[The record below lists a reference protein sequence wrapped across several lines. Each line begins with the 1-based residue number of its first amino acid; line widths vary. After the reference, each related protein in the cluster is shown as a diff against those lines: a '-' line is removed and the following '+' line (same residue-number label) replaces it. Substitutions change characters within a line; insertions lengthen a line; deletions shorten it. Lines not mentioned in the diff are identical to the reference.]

1 MNKLITGLLL
11 GAASLGAAHAGDFTI
26 SGFGT
31 LAAGKAYGGTQGQW
45 NEFDCPCYIANYEHG
60 AVYDKSRVS
69 LAEESLAGVQ
79 LKYKFSEQL
88 SATAQ
93 VVSRASEKMKGEIDW
108 AYVTWDITP
117 ETTLQAGRRRLPIY
131 AYSDSVYIGYTLPW
145 IRVPQDIYGW
155 EIGAYN
161 GVNLSHRKT
170 LGDWAVIGNIFT
182 GQEVTKNNKEMER
195 IYYGARVDDAW
206 KRILGGY
213 LDVSNDYVGVRMIY
227 MQNTIDLTSYPAA
240 AEDAVV
246 TRGLRQRIMGVSASV
261 DYNNF
266 LLRAEANTFR
276 RPAQDYKARSWTA
289 TAGYKIGDFTPLA
302 GYSHYTEK
310 QTDLYT
316 DLQIDNTR
324 FVALRWDFR
333 KNMDLKIQFD
343 KVIDRSHIAFSG
355 NSKLV
360 SVALDAVF

>member
-1 MNKLITGLLL
+1 MKKLITGLLL
-11 GAASLGAAHAGDFTI
+11 GAASMGAAHAGDLTI

-31 LAAGKAYGGTQGQW
+31 LAAGKAYGGTSGQW
-45 NEFDCPCYIANYEHG
+45 NEFDCPCFIANYEHG
-60 AVYDKSRVS
+60 AVYDKRRVS

-108 AYVTWDITP
+108 AYLTWDITP
-117 ETTLQAGRRRLPIY
+117 DTTLQAGRRRLPIY
-131 AYSDSVYIGYTLPW
+131 AFSDSVYIGYTLPW

-170 LGDWAVIGNIFT
+170 IGDWAVIGNIFT
-182 GQEVTKNNKEMER
+182 GQEVSKNNKEMER
-195 IYYGARVDDAW
+195 IYYAAPVDDAW

-213 LDVSNDYVGVRMIY
+213 LDVSNDFMGLRLIY
-227 MQNTIDLTSYPAA
+227 MQNTIDLTSRPPAV
-240 AEDAVV
+240 EDATEV
-246 TRGLRQRIMGVSASV
+246 RGLRQRIMGISASV
-261 DYNNF
+261 DYENILF
-266 LLRAEANTFR
+266 RAEANQFR
-276 RPAQDYKARSWTA
+276 RPAQDYKANSWTA
-289 TAGYKIGDFTPLA
+289 TLGYKLGDFTPLV

-310 QTDLYT
+310 LTDLYT

-324 FVALRWDFR
+324 FVAIRWDFR

-343 KVIDRSHIAFSG
+343 KVIDRSAIPFSG
-355 NSKLV
+355 NAKLV